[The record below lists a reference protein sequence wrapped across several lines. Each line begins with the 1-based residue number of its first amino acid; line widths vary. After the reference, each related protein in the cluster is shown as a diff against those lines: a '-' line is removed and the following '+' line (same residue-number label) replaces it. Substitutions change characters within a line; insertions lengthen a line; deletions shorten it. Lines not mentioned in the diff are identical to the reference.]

1 MTRYRICDASGV
13 LVAMHCRQ
21 EGPDGK
27 RMWWEQ
33 PDGTPG
39 LGGMSSADLPL
50 YGIDRLNRSATV
62 ILVEGEKAA
71 EALLSNGV
79 QAVGTVTGAS
89 ATPGA
94 IPLAELAGRRVYLWA
109 DNDEVGRS
117 HMQRIGAAL
126 VGVAADVR
134 WIDWSDAPEH
144 GDAADFLAAGGSRE
158 DVEALINGAR
168 PLVGSPTSIVVC
180 TPSDTTATVQPLRDK
195 PSLADEP
202 DILARFAAELAAA
215 GVAGERRAGL
225 LIFLVVVSRLLDRIV
240 SLAVKGPSAGGKSFL
255 TETVLGYFPP
265 SAYYALSAMS
275 EHALAYDKEPLAH
288 RMLVIYEAAGMTGE
302 MQSYLIRS
310 LLSEGKV
317 RYVTVEKTKAGLNS
331 RLIEREG
338 PTGLI
343 VTTTAVRLHPE
354 NETRLLSLTVNDS
367 PAQTKAVLLAHA
379 NGAGRGGD
387 VEPWHALQDWLAGG
401 PTAVEVPY
409 ARTLA
414 EAIPPVA
421 VRLRRDFA
429 TVLSLIQAHALLHR
443 ATREL
448 VAGVVIATLA
458 DYAAVRDLVA
468 DLISD
473 AVEQT
478 VSDAIRATV
487 EKVAELTLGGGET
500 TVVQVAARL
509 GIDKSSASRR
519 VRAALDRGYLR
530 NLEDRRGR
538 PSRLVLGDQLP
549 DQVTI
554 LPTVE
559 ELERLHGCSGAA
571 GGTNPVGLTPEDPF
585 RRDVPGEPGQVGT
598 VTVAPQDDRGHG
610 RFGSLSTGEPAS
622 AVSVPV
628 EDDYAPSA
636 GGGDVDEDG
645 TAEQLTW
652 LHETVTIVTP
662 VTTANEPPGSD
673 ADRDDHLHP
682 DSHRAACR
690 IGGPSAPVPD
700 PENYADAAQVASA
713 GGGDVD
719 EDGTAGE
726 ATWTA

>member
-1 MTRYRICDASGV
+1 MSSPSPLPAGQTRVVRYRICDASGA
-13 LVAMHCRQ
+13 LVAVHCRQ
-21 EGPDGK
+21 DGPDGK
-27 RMWWEQ
+27 RMWWEE

-39 LGGMSSADLPL
+39 LGGLSTADLPL
-50 YGIDRLNRSATV
+50 YGIERLNGSATV
-62 ILVEGEKAA
+62 VLVEGEKAA
-71 EALLSNGV
+71 KALLANGI

-89 ATPGA
+89 GTPGA
-94 IPLAELAGRRVYLWA
+94 IPLAELTGRRVHVWP
-109 DNDEVGRS
+109 DNDDVGHK
-117 HMQRIGAAL
+117 HMQRVGAGL
-126 VGVAADVR
+126 VGIAAAVSI
-134 WIDWSDAPEH
+134 IDWSDAPEH
-144 GDAADFLAAGGSRE
+144 GDAADFLAAGGTLE
-158 DVEALINGAR
+158 TVEALLDEAR
-168 PLVGSPTSIVVC
+168 PLGGNPTSAVVS
-180 TPSDTTATVQPLRDK
+180 TPDDTTATVQPLR
-195 PSLADEP
+195 PRPPLADEP

-225 LIFLVVVSRLLDRIV
+225 LIFLVIVSRLLTRIV

-255 TETVLGYFPP
+255 TETVLCYFPA

-275 EHALAYDKEPLAH
+275 EHALAYDREPLQH
-288 RMLVIYEAAGMTGE
+288 RMLVIYEAAGMAGE

-367 PAQTKAVLLAHA
+367 PAQTRAVLLAHA
-379 NGAGRGGD
+379 NGSGRGGN
-387 VEPWHALQDWLAGG
+387 VEPWHELQDWLAGG
-401 PTAVEVPY
+401 PTAVDVPY

-429 TVLSLIQAHALLHR
+429 TVLSLIRAHALLHR

-448 VAGVVIATLA
+448 VDGVVIATMA
-458 DYAAVRDLVA
+458 DYAAVRDLVT
-468 DLISD
+468 DLVSD

-487 EKVAELTLGGGET
+487 EKVAELTVAGGET

-519 VRAALDRGYLR
+519 VRAALEHGYLK

-538 PSRLVLGDQLP
+538 PSRLALGDPLP
-549 DQVTI
+549 AEVTI

-559 ELERLHGCSGAA
+559 ELERLHGCSGDEGGA
-571 GGTNPVGLTPEDPF
+571 GPGGPAPGDALPG
-585 RRDVPGEPGQVGT
+585 DVPGEPGHGT
-598 VTVAPQDDRGHG
+598 VTGAPPGDRGVG
-610 RFGSLSTGEPAS
+610 GAELVDLPIEEDYPRS
-622 AVSVPV
+622 AWDPHAG
-628 EDDYAPSA
+628 EDDPQTEWRLSALVATPPA
-636 GGGDVDEDG
+636 GG
-645 TAEQLTW
+645 
-652 LHETVTIVTP
+652 
-662 VTTANEPPGSD
+662 
-673 ADRDDHLHP
+673 
-682 DSHRAACR
+682 
-690 IGGPSAPVPD
+690 AP
-700 PENYADAAQVASA
+700 
-713 GGGDVD
+713 
-719 EDGTAGE
+719 
-726 ATWTA
+726 